1 MTDAERVR
9 RADAAKRLLEDAL
22 MAEAFASVRTAILQR
37 IEDAPLRDR
46 DGVHELKLMLKLLR
60 DVRGNLETFIRDG
73 KIAALHIEE
82 ERKKRRFGIFP

>member
-1 MTDAERVR
+1 
-9 RADAAKRLLEDAL
+9 
-22 MAEAFASVRTAILQR
+22 
-37 IEDAPLRDR
+37 
-46 DGVHELKLMLKLLR
+46 MLKLLR